1 MYGTRLDRRAG
12 IRKPLTDRAMKLTKQ
27 NDMDIVME
35 ERPDIRANEKGYESL
50 TTIELLSLI
59 LGGSNQFTMN
69 LAMEVFKKADCDL
82 TRLHNLTEKDLCSI
96 PNIGKTKA
104 KSIFASLELG
114 RRISMAIPER
124 DDLSSSVALFNL
136 MRPKVQGLQYE
147 EFWIILLNQ
156 NCKMLKVEKIS
167 TGGLTEVAADIRV
180 MMKEALLNNAT
191 VIACCHNHPS
201 GSIHPSRQD
210 DQLTERI
217 RKACETMRLYFLD
230 HIIIGDGEYYSY
242 RDKCRL

>member
-69 LAMEVFKKADCDL
+69 LAREVFKKADCDL

-217 RKACETMRLYFLD
+217 RKACETMRLYFLG

>member
-1 MYGTRLDRRAG
+1 
-12 IRKPLTDRAMKLTKQ
+12 MKLTEQ
-27 NDMDIVME
+27 HDMDIVME
-35 ERPDIRANEKGYESL
+35 ERPDVRANEKGYESL

-59 LGGSNQFTMN
+59 LGGSNQFSMN
-69 LAMEVFKKADCDL
+69 LAREVFKKADCDL

-124 DDLSSSVALFNL
+124 EDLSSPVALFNL

-147 EFWIILLNQ
+147 EFWIILLNHS
-156 NCKMLKVEKIS
+156 CKLLKAEKIS

-180 MMKEALLNNAT
+180 IMKEAILNNAT

-201 GSIHPSRQD
+201 GGIRPSRQD
-210 DQLTERI
+210 DQSTDKI
-217 RKACETMRLYFLD
+217 RRACETMRLYFLD
-230 HIIIGDGEYYSY
+230 HIIIGDGDFYSY
-242 RDKCRL
+242 RAQGRI